1 MDRFDDKRINE
12 ALELLN
18 GVARDRK
25 AELEAAVRNKYTDLT
40 SLVSALGDQARSRV
54 TEKYEANKQKVID
67 VAGDIDQRVRRD
79 PWGFIGGA
87 ALTGLLLG
95 LLLGRSRRD

>member
-18 GVARDRK
+18 EVAHDRK
-25 AELEAAVRNKYTDLT
+25 AELEAAVRNKYTDFT
-40 SLVSALGDQARSRV
+40 SLVSALSNEAKSRAS
-54 TEKYEANKQKVID
+54 EKFEAGKQEIVD
-67 VAGDIDQRVRRD
+67 VAGDIDQRVRRN

>member
-18 GVARDRK
+18 EVAHDRK
-25 AELEAAVRNKYTDLT
+25 AELEAAVRNKYTDFT
-40 SLVSALGDQARSRV
+40 SLVSALSNEAKSRAS
-54 TEKYEANKQKVID
+54 EQFEAGKQEIVD
-67 VAGDIDQRVRRD
+67 VAGDIDQRVRRN